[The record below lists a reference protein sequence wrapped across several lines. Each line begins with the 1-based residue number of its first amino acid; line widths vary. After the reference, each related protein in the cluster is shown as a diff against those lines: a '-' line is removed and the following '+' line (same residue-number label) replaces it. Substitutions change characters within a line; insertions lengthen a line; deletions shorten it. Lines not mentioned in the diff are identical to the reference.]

1 VPYGAPETEIRN
13 PLAINWQALKK
24 AGIPEWRVPRDALV
38 LYRPRGLWETHRNLV
53 LIGTGAIVFQTAL
66 IAVLVVERLWRRRAE
81 ASLRQSEERM
91 NLILEAS
98 PNAVVLANE
107 EDQVVLVNAR
117 AENIFGYRRNELIG
131 QKISILVPERFR
143 TSYDA

>member
-1 VPYGAPETEIRN
+1 M
-13 PLAINWQALKK
+13 
-24 AGIPEWRVPRDALV
+24 
-38 LYRPRGLWETHRNLV
+38 
-53 LIGTGAIVFQTAL
+53 
-66 IAVLVVERLWRRRAE
+66 
-81 ASLRQSEERM
+81 S
-91 NLILEAS
+91 LILEAS